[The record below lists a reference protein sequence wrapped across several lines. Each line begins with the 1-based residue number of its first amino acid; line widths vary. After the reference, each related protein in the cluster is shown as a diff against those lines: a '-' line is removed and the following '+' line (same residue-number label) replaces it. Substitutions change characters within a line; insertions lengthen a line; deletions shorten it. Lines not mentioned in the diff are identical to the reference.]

1 MAAFSRL
8 ITTRSAPF
16 ITVGIFILLAF
27 GLRFHNIGAQSL
39 WNDEG
44 NSIVQAER
52 TPSEIIENAAR
63 DIHPPGYYLLLSL
76 WVKLVG
82 SSEFALRALSAFAS
96 IITVALTFAIGRKL
110 YGAWAGVGAALFISL
125 NSFSIYYAQ
134 EARMYALLTLWVTL
148 GFYCL
153 ILLLEKPDKWRI
165 LALGLVTAGG
175 LYTQYAYALFMIPQG
190 LLAVIWMLNDRRH
203 RGRSFSCYLIA
214 NLIGIALFAPWIPTA
229 IRQLSGWQ
237 QTGSEITPV
246 SEVLS
251 VLLRWLTI
259 GITPG
264 SAAIAIPLLLL
275 AFAFFARTQ
284 FPERP
289 RILTAPLWVST
300 PLALFLY
307 FQLARPQ
314 NYKLMLPAET
324 GMAIWLTGG
333 LAALWHLSESA
344 STRSLRRQAALRV
357 VSRAA
362 ALMAGAWLVIVL
374 ANHLPAIYSDS
385 QLQRANYRGIV
396 QTITESL
403 RENDAIILDAPNQ
416 AEVFNYYYHGEI
428 PVYPLPV
435 GLGGNDP
442 QTRQAVE
449 GIIAT
454 HDRAFVVF
462 WGETERDP
470 QRIVETTLDSLAYA
484 AGDQWFGDVRLSRYI
499 MPQPFAVERESGTQF
514 GEHIRLSGYALNDE
528 IFAPGDALQVQ
539 FQWQTDQPLTARYK
553 VFVQLLDANGA
564 LQAQHDSEPGGGL
577 QPTNLWL
584 PEEIIID
591 NHAILL
597 PNALPQGGYTLIAG
611 LYQLD
616 PPHHRL
622 PVAGGNYLLLGSIQI
637 Q

>member
-8 ITTRSAPF
+8 ITTRSAPY
-16 ITVGIFILLAF
+16 IAAGIFILLAF
-27 GLRFHNIGAQSL
+27 GLRFHAIGSQSL

-44 NSIVQAER
+44 NSVVQAER
-52 TPSEIIENAAR
+52 VPSDIIENAAR
-63 DIHPPGYYLLLSL
+63 DIHPPGYYLILSL
-76 WVKLVG
+76 WVKLTG
-82 SSEFALRALSAFAS
+82 SSEFALRSLSAFAGVLT
-96 IITVALTFAIGRKL
+96 IALTFAIGRKL
-110 YGAWAGVGAALFISL
+110 YGAWAGAGASLFMAL

-134 EARMYALLTLWVTL
+134 EARMYALLVLWVAL

-153 ILLLEKPDKWRI
+153 ILLLEKPDKWRV

-190 LLAVIWMLNDRRH
+190 LLAIIWWLNDRRH
-203 RGRSFSCYLIA
+203 RGRSFACYMLA
-214 NLIGIALFAPWIPTA
+214 NLIGIALFVPWMPTA
-229 IRQLSGWQ
+229 IGQLSGWQ
-237 QTGSEITPV
+237 QTGSGITPA
-246 SEVLS
+246 SEALS

-275 AFAFFARTQ
+275 AFAFFARTR

-289 RILTAPLWVST
+289 RILAAPLWVST
-300 PLALFLY
+300 PLTLFMFL
-307 FQLARPQ
+307 QLARPQ
-314 NYKLMLPAET
+314 NYKFMLPAET
-324 GMAIWLTGG
+324 GMALWLAGG

-344 STRSLRRQAALRV
+344 STRSPGRQAALRL

-362 ALMAGAWLVIVL
+362 ALMAGAWLVFIL
-374 ANHLPAIYSDS
+374 TNHLPAAYSDP

-416 AEVFNYYYHGEI
+416 AEVFNYYYNGEA
-428 PVYPLPV
+428 PVYSLPV

-470 QRIVETTLDSLAYA
+470 QRIVETTLDSLAYS
-484 AGDQWFGDVRLSRYI
+484 AGDQWFGDVRLSHYI
-499 MPQPFAVERESGTQF
+499 MPQPFAIERQSDAQF
-514 GEHIRLSGYALNDE
+514 GEYIRLSGYALNDE
-528 IFAPGDALQVQ
+528 TFAPGDALQVQ
-539 FQWQTDQPLTARYK
+539 FQWQTGQPLNTRYK

-564 LQAQHDSEPGGGL
+564 LQAQHDSEPSGGL
-577 QPTNLWL
+577 QPTNRWS
-584 PEEIIID
+584 PGEIIVD

-597 PNALPQGGYTLIAG
+597 PNALPQGEYTLIVG

-616 PPHHRL
+616 PPHQRL
-622 PVAGGNYLLLGSIQI
+622 PVARGDYLLLGSIQI